1 MTGDRNIA
9 GPRILTHLIPAVRR
23 NSIARVL
30 ILVGLVFVVTYGGM
44 AVARIVMNTE
54 SPVMVV
60 PSTSM
65 VPTLNVGDIV
75 FVKGV
80 DPNTIAVGTIII
92 FRSPGGSI
100 DIIHRVIGIVKE
112 RDTLY
117 FQTKGDHNAAPDPW
131 SPGVPEQNVKGVL
144 VGKIPYI
151 GYVTLA
157 LQGTLGIILIAML
170 IFLMI
175 VFEYYD
181 SRKKASQA
189 TG

>member
-1 MTGDRNIA
+1 MTLTGERNIA
-9 GPRILTHLIPAVRR
+9 GIEALIHLRSNPIV
-23 NSIARVL
+23 RVL
-30 ILVGLVFVVTYGGM
+30 ILVALVFIVTYGGM
-44 AVARIVMNTE
+44 AVAKFVMNTE

-80 DPNTIAVGTIII
+80 DPSTITVGTIII
-92 FRSPGGSI
+92 FQSPSGSI
-100 DIIHRVIGIVKE
+100 DIIHRVIGIEKIE
-112 RDTLY
+112 GTLY
-117 FQTKGDHNAAPDPW
+117 FQTKGDHNPGPDPW

-144 VGKIPYI
+144 AGKIPYV

-157 LQGTLGIILIAML
+157 LQGPLGIILIAFL

-175 VFEYYD
+175 SFEYYD
-181 SRKKASQA
+181 SRKKRK
-189 TG
+189 